1 MSKLLTGVVCFH
13 SLFCVLSVVCVGG
26 AVWSRSHFSPTQAFY
41 SSSLSNTPSPL
52 GTCFSV
58 IARFDS
64 PPLFFHSTHRY
75 PGCNGERKVSVIL
88 NARWCHLFFLS
99 VDSKSSS
106 SILLYCSQE
115 GHDFLWI
122 ILSFIF
128 SRLFNSLQL
137 VLFVCLLSSL
147 FIPLSITCFLSVSLS
162 FLFSGETVLHKA
174 ASLCQRTICH
184 YLVEAGASL
193 MKTDLQVR

>member
-1 MSKLLTGVVCFH
+1 M
-13 SLFCVLSVVCVGG
+13 CVGG

-88 NARWCHLFFLS
+88 NARWCHCSFYLLTVKVQVLFYYT
-99 VDSKSSS
+99 VVKKAM
-106 SILLYCSQE
+106 I
-115 GHDFLWI
+115 FLWI

-137 VLFVCLLSSL
+137 VLCLSASFPLYLSLSL
-147 FIPLSITCFLSVSLS
+147 SLAFLSVSFFLIQWRNGVAQSGVVVSEDNLS
-162 FLFSGETVLHKA
+162 LPSGGRSISHEDRLTGE
-174 ASLCQRTICH
+174 I
-184 YLVEAGASL
+184 
-193 MKTDLQVR
+193 DI